1 MGFLDDL
8 ANTIKEAMAEAKA
21 QAEGRKSASA
31 GSPKGPV
38 QAHPYDV
45 MKVQQRMKQ
54 KAEEQKAAPPAPAAS
69 RQPRRDRP
77 KESEPA
83 KVAQQVLLNRDRIFR
98 LMHQP
103 QALRELFL
111 IKELLDKPLAIRR
124 R

>member
-1 MGFLDDL
+1 
-8 ANTIKEAMAEAKA
+8 
-21 QAEGRKSASA
+21 
-31 GSPKGPV
+31 
-38 QAHPYDV
+38 
-45 MKVQQRMKQ
+45 MKQ
-54 KAEEQKAAPPAPAAS
+54 KGEEQKAAPPAPTTS
-69 RQPRRDRP
+69 RQPRRERP

-124 R
+124 RR